1 MNSIINFYRNHIS
14 WRPNYYYSK
23 WKIFRLLSNYDQFY
37 AGEQYNYNFRV
48 GFNISVNDGLSASH
62 IFSEIFINEC
72 YPIKK
77 SNKKRL
83 IIDVGANVGFFTFY
97 ALMKS
102 PNVDIISIEADP
114 KNYNVLKK
122 NISTN
127 NLDDQVQLLNNAV
140 CSKKGE
146 IIFHSSLENSG
157 WSSLY
162 KTRGAVESES
172 INICAITVS
181 EILSTFKVNTVDILK
196 IDIEGAEYDALLNDS
211 FLEFYEVKKL
221 FIEVDL
227 NPRDNRFSLEELIQ
241 YLEKYYF
248 DIKIINP
255 MDKYQLLICQGYKN
269 K

>member
-1 MNSIINFYRNHIS
+1 MNSIIDFYRNHIS

-48 GFNISVNDGLSASH
+48 GYNISVNDGLSASH

-146 IIFHSSLENSG
+146 IIFHSSLKNSG

-196 IDIEGAEYDALLNDS
+196 IDIEGAEYDIILNDN
-211 FLEFYEVKKL
+211 FLDRYKVKQIY
-221 FIEVDL
+221 IEADK
-227 NPRDNRFSLEELIQ
+227 NPRDVRFSFEELIIK
-241 YLEKYYF
+241 LEYYY
-248 DIKIINP
+248 KVVSINHIDSEYP
-255 MDKYQLLICQGYKN
+255 LIHCTGYKI
-269 K
+269 

>member
-1 MNSIINFYRNHIS
+1 MNSIIDFYRNHIS

-48 GFNISVNDGLSASH
+48 GYNISVNDGLSASH

-146 IIFHSSLENSG
+146 IIFHSSLKNSG

-181 EILSTFKVNTVDILK
+181 ELLSTFKVNTVDILK
-196 IDIEGAEYDALLNDS
+196 IDIEGAEYDIILNDN
-211 FLEFYEVKKL
+211 FLDRYKVKQIY
-221 FIEVDL
+221 IEADK
-227 NPRDNRFSLEELIQ
+227 NPRDVRFSFEELIIK
-241 YLEKYYF
+241 LEYYY
-248 DIKIINP
+248 KVVSINHIDSEYP
-255 MDKYQLLICQGYKN
+255 LIHCTGYKI
-269 K
+269 